1 MKQTPSYSQFTGT
14 TKSEKLVFLIDTEN
28 KFRSFREHSKTM
40 VNQQSFLSFI
50 QTEDADGDLLD
61 YIKGFVYDKGGRCL
75 KSEIIQAILLNLV
88 GIGVNVKDGLQ
99 HNITNKENTF
109 GGKWSRFIFI
119 NRLHAVSKSIPN
131 KIDKLHEKL
140 EEFEDGGFYV
150 GTGLSFETS
159 KMTGRKIYKYVE
171 PVEHTES
178 LIDLSSKFEI
188 GVKVSDSN
196 EFSKR
201 TFSDISKPFV
211 FGNPYLNRSD
221 RRLLKKRSEIKK
233 R

>member
-1 MKQTPSYSQFTGT
+1 MEVHKIMKQTPSYSQFTGT
-14 TKSEKLVFLIDTEN
+14 TKSEKLVFLIDIEK

-40 VNQQSFLSFI
+40 VKQQSFLSFA
-50 QTEDADGDLLD
+50 QTDDADGDLLD

-75 KSEIIQAILLNLV
+75 KSEIIQAILLNL
-88 GIGVNVKDGLQ
+88 IGVNVEDGLKPRDY
-99 HNITNKENTF
+99 KENTF
-109 GGKWSRFIFI
+109 GGFVIT
-119 NRLHAVSKSIPN
+119 NRLRCMSGITP
-131 KIDKLHEKL
+131 KINKLHEKL
-140 EEFEDGGFYV
+140 EEFEDGDFYV

-178 LIDLSSKFEI
+178 LIDLSSKFES
-188 GVKVSDSN
+188 GVKVSDAN
-196 EFSKR
+196 EFSNK

-221 RRLLKKRSEIKK
+221 RRLFKKRSDIKK

>member
-1 MKQTPSYSQFTGT
+1 M
-14 TKSEKLVFLIDTEN
+14 I
-28 KFRSFREHSKTM
+28 M
-40 VNQQSFLSFI
+40 V
-50 QTEDADGDLLD
+50 
-61 YIKGFVYDKGGRCL
+61 CL
-75 KSEIIQAILLNLV
+75 KSEIIQAILLNLI
-88 GIGVNVKDGLQ
+88 GIGVNVKDGLER
-99 HNITNKENTF
+99 NITNKENTF
-109 GGKWSRFIFI
+109 GGTFSSFIFT
-119 NRLHAVSKSIPN
+119 NRFHRGGISCIKRN
-131 KIDKLHEKL
+131 MTRLHEKL

-196 EFSKR
+196 EFSNK

-221 RRLLKKRSEIKK
+221 RRLFKKRSEIKK